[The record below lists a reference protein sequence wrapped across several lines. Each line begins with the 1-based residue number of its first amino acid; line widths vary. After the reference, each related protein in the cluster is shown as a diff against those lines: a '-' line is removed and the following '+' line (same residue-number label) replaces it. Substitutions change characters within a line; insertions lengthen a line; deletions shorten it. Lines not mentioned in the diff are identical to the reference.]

1 MVMLAAGDRIPADL
15 RMLQQHE
22 LQTDD
27 STLTGESQPVGK
39 HAAPLHADTE
49 LAERSQHGLG
59 RHDRGGRA
67 GQRPGGGHRRPTET
81 GRIAGLIAAA
91 PDLVTP
97 LTRKMVRF
105 SNWLLWA
112 IGGLAALTFAV
123 GLARGETAF
132 AMFMAAVALAVGAI
146 PEGLPAA
153 VTVTLAIG
161 VARMARRK
169 AIIRHLPAVETLG
182 STTVICSDKT
192 GTLTENA
199 MTVRVL
205 WCGGEGYAAERPRLF
220 AGG

>member
-1 MVMLAAGDRIPADL
+1 MRMHHQKTGGNRNAGRNTVSVSVAVLLALVMLAAGDRIPADL

-27 STLTGESQPVGK
+27 SMLTGESQPVRK

-49 LAERSQHGLG
+49 LAERSNMAWAGTTVV
-59 RHDRGGRA
+59 A
-67 GQRPGGGHRRPTET
+67 GQGSGLVIATGDHTET

-132 AMFMAAVALAVGAI
+132 AMFMAAVALAVGASPAMSYFNAAAQSLHDAPAYI
-146 PEGLPAA
+146 NAVLP
-153 VTVTLAIG
+153 G
-161 VARMARRK
+161 
-169 AIIRHLPAVETLG
+169 PQ
-182 STTVICSDKT
+182 T
-192 GTLTENA
+192 GA
-199 MTVRVL
+199 K
-205 WCGGEGYAAERPRLF
+205 P
-220 AGG
+220 

>member
-1 MVMLAAGDRIPADL
+1 MHSM
-15 RMLQQHE
+15 
-22 LQTDD
+22 
-27 STLTGESQPVGK
+27 LTGESQPVRK

-49 LAERSQHGLG
+49 LAERSNMAWAGTTVV
-59 RHDRGGRA
+59 A
-67 GQRPGGGHRRPTET
+67 GQGSGLVIATGDHTET

-169 AIIRHLPAVETLG
+169 AIIRHLPAVESIGQHHRHLLRQDRHADRERDDRARA
-182 STTVICSDKT
+182 V
-192 GTLTENA
+192 
-199 MTVRVL
+199 VRRRRL
-205 WCGGEGYAAERPRLF
+205 CAERPRLF